1 MEKDTRP
8 LFQITEAAHA
18 CGLSR
23 STLLC
28 MEEKGLLAPAYIAP
42 ESGRRYY
49 DNHNVA
55 RIMQIEKLKA
65 MGLGTE
71 EIAGYFASGGEVTEL
86 LAMLEGVKKAA
97 IVGCANCA
105 TACQTG
111 GEKEIQELKATLE
124 AQGIEVVATVLPDEC
139 CHKMLVRKDTK
150 VIRDSGAEAVVCMAC
165 GDGVQT
171 VADNLTL
178 PVYPS
183 NNTMFLGQVERVGI
197 FHEYCRM
204 CGDCVL
210 GSTGGICPITKCAK
224 SLVNGPCGG
233 QKNGKC
239 EANPEN
245 DCAWIQIYNRLVAI
259 GQEDKLLNARTDK
272 GYANAVYPKHVNLRG
287 KKV

>member
-1 MEKDTRP
+1 MIITQKKPME
-8 LFQITEAAHA
+8 
-18 CGLSR
+18 
-23 STLLC
+23 
-28 MEEKGLLAPAYIAP
+28 
-42 ESGRRYY
+42 
-49 DNHNVA
+49 
-55 RIMQIEKLKA
+55 
-65 MGLGTE
+65 
-71 EIAGYFASGGEVTEL
+71 EL

-111 GEKEIQELKATLE
+111 GEIQELKATLE